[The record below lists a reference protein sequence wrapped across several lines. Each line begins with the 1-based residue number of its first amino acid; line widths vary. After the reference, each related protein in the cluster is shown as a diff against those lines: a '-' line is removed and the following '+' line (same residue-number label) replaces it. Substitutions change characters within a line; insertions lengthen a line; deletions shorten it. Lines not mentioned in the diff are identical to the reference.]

1 MSDAAVSRLL
11 LFRVGTLVCAADLD
25 VVREIL
31 PRLETTRIPGAM
43 PFVAGL
49 VNVRGQLITVVEGWR
64 ALGQPQPAGGAAP
77 GTGAGG
83 TTILITA
90 GEHRRLLGLAVDDVV
105 DLITVAAG
113 TLEPREALAG
123 VDAVLVRAVGRREGT
138 AFVVLDT
145 DALLA
150 PVLTS

>member
-1 MSDAAVSRLL
+1 MNDAAVSRLL

-64 ALGQPQPAGGAAP
+64 ALGQAEPEGSEAAGP
-77 GTGAGG
+77 G
-83 TTILITA
+83 TTILIAA
-90 GEHRRLLGLAVDDVV
+90 GEQRRLLGLAVDEVV
-105 DLITVAAG
+105 DLLTVPAG
-113 TLEPREALAG
+113 ALEPREALAG
-123 VDAVLVRAVGRREGT
+123 VDPVLVRAVGRRAGQ

>member
-31 PRLETTRIPGAM
+31 PRLEATRIPGAM

-64 ALGQPQPAGGAAP
+64 ALGQSEGG
-77 GTGAGG
+77 GTSEGGPG

-90 GEHRRLLGLAVDDVV
+90 GEHKRLIGLAVDEVV
-105 DLITVAAG
+105 DLLTVRANE
-113 TLEPREALAG
+113 LEPRDALAG
-123 VDAVLVRAVGRREGT
+123 VDPILVRAVGRRAGQ

>member
-31 PRLETTRIPGAM
+31 PRLEATRIPGAM

-49 VNVRGQLITVVEGWR
+49 VNIRGQLITVVEGWR
-64 ALGQPQPAGGAAP
+64 ALGQPEAEGGAVSE
-77 GTGAGG
+77 GAG
-83 TTILITA
+83 TTILVAT
-90 GEHRRLLGLAVDDVV
+90 GERQRLIGLTVDEVV
-105 DLITVAAG
+105 DLMTVAAAE
-113 TLEPREALAG
+113 LEPREALAG
-123 VDAVLVRAVGRREGT
+123 VDPILVRAVGRRAGQ

>member
-64 ALGQPQPAGGAAP
+64 ALGQAAAP
-77 GTGAGG
+77 EAGPG
-83 TTILITA
+83 TTILVAA
-90 GEHRRLLGLAVDDVV
+90 GESRRVLGLAVDEVV
-105 DLITVAAG
+105 DLLTVPAEA
-113 TLEPREALAG
+113 LEPRDALAG
-123 VDAVLVRAVGRREGT
+123 VDPVLVRAVGRRGGQ

>member
-1 MSDAAVSRLL
+1 MSDTAVSRLL
-11 LFRVGTLVCAADLD
+11 LFRVGTLICAADLG

-49 VNVRGQLITVVEGWR
+49 VNVRGQLVTVVEGWR
-64 ALGQPQPAGGAAP
+64 ALGQDAPVADPDAASS
-77 GTGAGG
+77 G
-83 TTILITA
+83 TTILLTVNEGA
-90 GEHRRLLGLAVDDVV
+90 RVLGLAVDEVV
-105 DLITVAAG
+105 DLLVVEAAA
-113 TLEPREALAG
+113 LEPREALAG
-123 VDAVLVRAVGRREGT
+123 VDPVLVRAVGRREGK

>member
-1 MSDAAVSRLL
+1 MSDAAASRLL

-64 ALGQPQPAGGAAP
+64 ALGQSEEAGTDGAGGGP
-77 GTGAGG
+77 G
-83 TTILITA
+83 TTILISA
-90 GEHRRLLGLAVDDVV
+90 GEHKRLLGLAVDEVV
-105 DLITVAAG
+105 DLLTVAAG
-113 TLEPREALAG
+113 ELEPREALAG
-123 VDAVLVRAVGRREGT
+123 VDPVLVRAVGRRAGQ

>member
-31 PRLETTRIPGAM
+31 PRLEATRIPGAM

-49 VNVRGQLITVVEGWR
+49 VNVRGQLITVVQGWR
-64 ALGQPQPAGGAAP
+64 ALGQPAAEGGAV
-77 GTGAGG
+77 GEGAG
-83 TTILITA
+83 TTILVAT
-90 GEHRRLLGLAVDDVV
+90 GEHQRLIGLAVDEVV
-105 DLITVAAG
+105 DLMTVAADD
-113 TLEPREALAG
+113 LEPREALAG
-123 VDAVLVRAVGRREGT
+123 VDPILVRAVGRRAGQ

>member
-11 LFRVGTLVCAADLD
+11 LFRVGTLICAADLG

-49 VNVRGQLITVVEGWR
+49 VNVRGQLVTVVDGWR
-64 ALGQPQPAGGAAP
+64 ALGQPEPVAA
-77 GTGAGG
+77 AEGG
-83 TTILITA
+83 TTILLACGEA
-90 GEHRRLLGLAVDDVV
+90 GRVVGLAVDEVV
-105 DLITVAAG
+105 DLLVVAPGA
-113 TLEPREALAG
+113 LEPREALAG
-123 VDAVLVRAVGRREGT
+123 VDPVLVRAVGSREGK

-150 PVLTS
+150 PVMTS

>member
-31 PRLETTRIPGAM
+31 PRLEATRIPGAM

-64 ALGQPQPAGGAAP
+64 ALGQPEAEAGAA
-77 GTGAGG
+77 GEGAG
-83 TTILITA
+83 TTILVAT
-90 GEHRRLLGLAVDDVV
+90 GEQQRLIGLAVDEVV
-105 DLITVAAG
+105 DLMTVAAAD
-113 TLEPREALAG
+113 LEPREALAG
-123 VDAVLVRAVGRREGT
+123 VDPILVRAVGRRAGQ

>member
-1 MSDAAVSRLL
+1 MSDAAVTRLL

-31 PRLETTRIPGAM
+31 PLLETTRIPGAM

-49 VNVRGQLITVVEGWR
+49 VNVRGQLITVVQGWR
-64 ALGQPQPAGGAAP
+64 ALGQAEARDPEGGVP
-77 GTGAGG
+77 G
-83 TTILITA
+83 TTILVTA
-90 GEHRRLLGLAVDDVV
+90 GEHKRLLGLAVDEVV
-105 DLITVAAG
+105 DLMTVAAG
-113 TLEPREALAG
+113 ELEPREALAG
-123 VDAVLVRAVGRREGT
+123 VDPILVRAVGRREGQ